1 MGTRLAD
8 LKIGV
13 DARPLC
19 HPGTGIYRYTRELLI
34 RMCGM
39 GGQWYFYSPQSYDKE
54 AFAAANIIHRQVNVP
69 SLLGGSQ
76 ASQVLFPYWAKRDAI
91 DVFWAPRHHIP
102 LLLPAAIPSVLTVHD
117 LVWQKHGASMRASRR
132 FFERLLMPRSLKRA
146 DEIVT
151 GTEFIAS
158 ELTAG
163 FPDVASRLRVIPYAS
178 SFDPNELKQHEF
190 TNEPAHFLFVG
201 TMEPRKNLS
210 RLLGAY
216 KAYTERCATARKLKV
231 VGGGG
236 WGRINP
242 HELVASQGLDHMVDV
257 VGKVSDEALSA
268 LYAGA
273 YALVMPSI
281 YEGFGLPVVECLAY
295 GVPAIISRDSA
306 LSEVAG
312 AAGYAVD
319 PLSEASICDALC
331 VLTQQQPIYDRLRS
345 GAAQRASDFSWEHS
359 AQVTHALL
367 CDCG

>member
-1 MGTRLAD
+1 MAD

-19 HPGTGIYRYTRELLI
+19 HPGAGIYRYTRELLV

-39 GGQWYFYSPQSYDKE
+39 GGQWYFYSPQPYDKE
-54 AFAAANIIHRQVNVP
+54 EFAAANITHRQAHIP
-69 SLLGGSQ
+69 GFLGGSQ
-76 ASQVLFPYWAKRDAI
+76 ASQVLFPYWARRDAI

-102 LLLPAAIPSVLTVHD
+102 VLLPAGIPSVLTVHD

-132 FFERLLMPRSLKRA
+132 FFEQLLMPRSLKRA
-146 DEIVT
+146 DKIVT
-151 GTEFIAS
+151 GTQFIAS
-158 ELTAG
+158 ELVTA
-163 FPDVASRLRVIPYAS
+163 FPDVASKLSVTPYAS
-178 SFDPNELKQHEF
+178 SFALNEAKRQVLSNELGYY
-190 TNEPAHFLFVG
+190 LFVG
-201 TMEPRKNLS
+201 TMEPRKNLP

-216 KAYTERCATARKLKV
+216 KAYVERCATVKKLKV

-236 WGRINP
+236 WGRVDP
-242 HELVASQGLDHMVDV
+242 HELVAGLGLGHMVDIE
-257 VGKVSDEALSA
+257 GKVSDQELSA

-312 AAGYAVD
+312 AAGYTVD
-319 PLSEASICDALC
+319 PLSETSICDALC
-331 VLTQQQPIYDRLRS
+331 VLTQQQALYDRLRL
-345 GAAQRASDFSWEHS
+345 GAARRALDFSWEAS
-359 AQVTHALL
+359 AEVTHALL